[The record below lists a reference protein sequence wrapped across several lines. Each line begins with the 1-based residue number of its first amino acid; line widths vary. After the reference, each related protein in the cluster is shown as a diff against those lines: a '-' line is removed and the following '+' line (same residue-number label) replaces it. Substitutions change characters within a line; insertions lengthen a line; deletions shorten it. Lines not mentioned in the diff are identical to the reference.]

1 MKKGF
6 IMKCAAGLAAAVI
19 ALSPVNVSAAG
30 ILKLG
35 SKGSEV
41 KAIQTELKSLGYFTY
56 SKTTGYYGAITRDAV
71 KRFQRANGLY
81 ADGIVG
87 EKTYGA
93 LDLVIS
99 KNNIFLNKSLAK
111 LSVLSDSSKASQS
124 DMSDKSVG
132 SFDWFTTV
140 KKIWDR
146 GENAVVTDVDT
157 GLSFNV
163 KRTYGTNH
171 ADVEPLTKKD
181 TEVIKKIWGGFS
193 WERRAV
199 TVEIDNYIIA
209 GSMTAMPHAGV
220 DSASANKYVGK
231 RSGGYGYGV
240 NLDAVK
246 NNGCSGVMDIH
257 FKNSKTHSTK
267 VVQKSHQDMVKKA
280 AAYLLK
286 N

>member
-6 IMKCAAGLAAAVI
+6 LMKCGACLAAAVLAI
-19 ALSPVNVSAAG
+19 SPVDASAASL
-30 ILKLG
+30 LKVG
-35 SKGSEV
+35 SRGNEV
-41 KAIQTELKSLGYFTY
+41 KEVQTELKNLGYFTY
-56 SKTTGYYGAITRDAV
+56 SKATGYYGQLTKEAV
-71 KRFQRANGLY
+71 KLFQRANGLP

-87 EKTYGA
+87 NQTYKALKAMAARSVDEESNESSLSLMSVAEINEEK
-93 LDLVIS
+93 
-99 KNNIFLNKSLAK
+99 
-111 LSVLSDSSKASQS
+111 
-124 DMSDKSVG
+124 SDKSNKKIG

-146 GENAVVTDVDT
+146 GVDAVVTDVET
-157 GLSFNV
+157 GLSFSV

-181 TEVIKKIWGGFS
+181 TEIIKKIWGGFS

-199 TVEIDNYIIA
+199 VVEVGDYLIA
-209 GSMTAMPHAGV
+209 ASMTAMPHAGL
-220 DSASANKYVGK
+220 DSVAANKYTKG

-257 FKNSKTHSTK
+257 FKNSRTHTTN
-267 VVQKSHQDMVKKA
+267 VVQKVHQDMIKKA

-286 N
+286 